1 MPTKYTPEMTGEQI
15 LAAVKS
21 NVAEARR
28 TLADAKA
35 REDWPV
41 EYRRAQR
48 NAALAVIERHV
59 REGQAAFSAWAT
71 RERADAEKRMKAPP
85 AIGSAAEESRRVA
98 RELELGRLID
108 SGRASDTPRI
118 VARQYAEAAA
128 EAYLDGDYYRAVT
141 LGTAASSLGDPAG
154 EKRAA
159 AAQAMLDLEDPGK
172 AQALKDVRT
181 VERGLMTFGRDVNA
195 ALADAYTAASE
206 AAQAVGDDHRGFARQ
221 AVGPSMTAKAL
232 ALGLAE
238 RDDDG
243 RVVGYAAPEGTL
255 ASAPVGALRTTDGML
270 DRVTSTTR

>member
-1 MPTKYTPEMTGEQI
+1 MPTTYTPEMTGEQI
-15 LAAVKS
+15 LAAVKA

-28 TLADAKA
+28 NLADAKA

-48 NAALAVIERHV
+48 AAAVAVIERTV
-59 REGQAAFSAWAT
+59 REAQQAFSAWANGA
-71 RERADAEKRMKAPP
+71 RADAEKRLKAPP

-108 SGRASDTPRI
+108 SGRASDTPRV

-128 EAYLDGDYYRAVT
+128 EAYLDGDYHRAVT
-141 LGTAASSLGDPAG
+141 LGTAASSLGEPSG
-154 EKRAA
+154 QKHAA
-159 AAQAMLDLEDPGK
+159 SAQAMLDLDDPAK

-206 AAQAVGDDHRGFARQ
+206 AAQAVGDDHRRYEQQ
-221 AVGPSMTAKAL
+221 AVGPSMTAKML

-238 RDDDG
+238 RDEHG
-243 RVVGYAAPEGTL
+243 RAVGYAPPEGTL
-255 ASAPVGALRTTDGML
+255 ASAPGGVLRTTDGML